1 MHVMF
6 KTGLLRA
13 VAWPVLAAA
22 GMALTATPAAAL
34 DSRTYVVWWF
44 AQAAYSQDGDC
55 GPTGINPKMT
65 EQFVPNLKRLGY
77 TGAQIEEIMKTKGGD
92 DEDGGAG
99 GWEKQTL
106 RQIMNERARIGGK
119 PANAFMHPAAVIDP
133 MLKTVIG
140 KYAYGF
146 NLDGKGQDDPKAF
159 IDPQTQERGIDNQ
172 LFRAMGCLEGFRG
185 SLVNHPTFWYWIW
198 QTIRDSQ
205 PAWLV
210 TVSGDDL
217 QKDGPIT
224 ITFDRALEYMT
235 SNNGGEARADVT
247 YRVDPDPR
255 SHNVFKGEIR
265 NGVATVTEHKN
276 FQMLQNSWGVPE
288 LNLHNFHL
296 RMTVNP
302 DRSMEA
308 IIGGYQPWHHLYFA
322 FAHGGLSREISSGS
336 IPGIYYL
343 LKQQA
348 DAEPDPKTGRNT
360 AISATYHIKAVPA
373 FIATEPSSVA
383 GAPAAGRAPAGAQR

>member
-1 MHVMF
+1 MVGKKLM
-6 KTGLLRA
+6 LVAA
-13 VAWPVLAAA
+13 VLGAGLAAA
-22 GMALTATPAAAL
+22 PAAAAETQ
-34 DSRTYVVWWF
+34 SYVVNWF
-44 AQAAYSQDGDC
+44 AGAAYTQDDNCAG
-55 GPTGINPKMT
+55 GINPGLDIQFARELKSVGMDAKEV
-65 EQFVPNLKRLGY
+65 EQ
-77 TGAQIEEIMKTKGGD
+77 II
-92 DEDGGAG
+92 
-99 GWEKQTL
+99 GWYLANTHQYEVDTAIRFRGRYQ
-106 RQIMNERARIGGK
+106 GK
-119 PANAFMHPAAVIDP
+119 PVNAFNNPQTVPDP
-133 MLKTVIG
+133 QLKYVTG
-140 KYAYGF
+140 KYGYGF

-159 IDPQTQERGIDNQ
+159 IDPQTQEKGIDNQ

-210 TVSGDDL
+210 TVSGEDL
-217 QKDGPIT
+217 KKDGPIT

-255 SHNVFKGEIR
+255 SHNVFKGEIK
-265 NGVATVTEHKN
+265 NGVAYVTEHKN

-296 RMTVNP
+296 RMTVNA

-343 LKQQA
+343 LKNQA
-348 DAEPDPKTGRNT
+348 DAEPNPKTGRNT
-360 AISATYHIKAVPA
+360 AISAAYHIKAVPA
-373 FIATEPSSVA
+373 FIEQPANVA

>member
-1 MHVMF
+1 MAAWCNKLTVA
-6 KTGLLRA
+6 GL
-13 VAWPVLAAA
+13 VL
-22 GMALTATPAAAL
+22 GAAL
-34 DSRTYVVWWF
+34 AGPATAAQTQSYVVNWF
-44 AQAAYSQDGDC
+44 AGAAYTQDDNCVG
-55 GPTGINPKMT
+55 GINPGLDIQFARELKSVGMDAKEV
-65 EQFVPNLKRLGY
+65 EQ
-77 TGAQIEEIMKTKGGD
+77 II
-92 DEDGGAG
+92 
-99 GWEKQTL
+99 GWYLANTHQFEVDTAIRFRGRYQ
-106 RQIMNERARIGGK
+106 GK
-119 PANAFMHPAAVIDP
+119 PVNAFNNPQTVPDP
-133 MLKTVIG
+133 KLKYVTG

-146 NLDGKGQDDPKAF
+146 NLDGKGADDPKAF
-159 IDPQTQERGIDNQ
+159 IDPQTQEKGIDNQ
-172 LFRAMGCLEGFRG
+172 MFRAMGCLEGFRG

-210 TVSGDDL
+210 TVSGEDL

-224 ITFDRALEYMT
+224 ITFDRALEYMI

-255 SHNVFKGEIR
+255 SHNVFKGEIK
-265 NGVATVTEHKN
+265 NGVAFVTEHKN

-343 LKQQA
+343 LKDQA
-348 DAEPDPKTGRNT
+348 DAEPNPKTGRNS

-373 FIATEPSSVA
+373 FIEATSNVA
-383 GAPAAGRAPAGAQR
+383 ATPAAGRGPAGGQR

>member
-1 MHVMF
+1 MAGWCNRLTVA
-6 KTGLLRA
+6 GLGLGA
-13 VAWPVLAAA
+13 GLAAA
-22 GMALTATPAAAL
+22 PAMAAQTQ
-34 DSRTYVVWWF
+34 SYVVNWF
-44 AQAAYSQDGDC
+44 AGAAYTQDDNCPG
-55 GPTGINPKMT
+55 GINPGLDIQFARELKSVGMDAKEV
-65 EQFVPNLKRLGY
+65 EQL
-77 TGAQIEEIMKTKGGD
+77 I
-92 DEDGGAG
+92 
-99 GWEKQTL
+99 GWYLSNTHQFEVDTAIRFRGRYQ
-106 RQIMNERARIGGK
+106 GK
-119 PANAFMHPAAVIDP
+119 PVNAFNNPQTVPDP
-133 MLKTVIG
+133 KLKYVTG
-140 KYAYGF
+140 KYGYGF

-159 IDPQTQERGIDNQ
+159 VDPQTQEKGIDNQ

-185 SLVNHPTFWYWIW
+185 SLVNHPTYWYWIW

-210 TVSGDDL
+210 TVSGEDL
-217 QKDGPIT
+217 KKDGPVT
-224 ITFDRALEYMT
+224 ITFDRALEYMI

-255 SHNVFKGEIR
+255 SHNVFQGEIK

-348 DAEPDPKTGRNT
+348 DAEPNPKTGSNS
-360 AISATYHIKAVPA
+360 AISAAYHIKAVPA

-383 GAPAAGRAPAGAQR
+383 GAPAPGRSPAGGQR

>member
-1 MHVMF
+1 MF
-6 KTGLLRA
+6 ARVTTCAIAGL
-13 VAWPVLAAA
+13 VLSAGLMTAAPA
-22 GMALTATPAAAL
+22 MAAQ
-34 DSRTYVVWWF
+34 SQSYVVNWF
-44 AQAAYSQDGDC
+44 AGAANTQEDNCAG
-55 GPTGINPKMT
+55 GINPGL
-65 EQFVPNLKRLGY
+65 EVQFARELLSVGMPRQEVEKLIGWYLDNTHRLEVDTAIRYRGRF
-77 TGAQIEEIMKTKGGD
+77 Q
-92 DEDGGAG
+92 
-99 GWEKQTL
+99 
-106 RQIMNERARIGGK
+106 GK
-119 PANAFMHPAAVIDP
+119 PVQVFNNPQTVPDP
-133 MLKTVIG
+133 QMKYVTG
-140 KYAYGF
+140 KFAYGF
-146 NLDGKGQDDPKAF
+146 NLDGKGTDDPKAF
-159 IDPQTQERGIDNQ
+159 IDPQTQEKGIDNQ

-210 TVSGDDL
+210 TVSGEDL
-217 QKDGPIT
+217 TKDGQVT
-224 ITFDRALEYMT
+224 ITFDRALEFMV

-255 SHNVFKGEIR
+255 SHNVFAGELK

-336 IPGIYYL
+336 IPGIYWL
-343 LKQQA
+343 LRNQA
-348 DAEPDPKTGRNT
+348 DAEPDPKTGRNM
-360 AISATYHIKAVPA
+360 AISTAYHIKAVPA
-373 FIATEPSSVA
+373 FVTQPGDPTNVA
-383 GAPAAGRAPAGAQR
+383 GAPAGARGPAGGQ